1 MNNQLKKIY
10 IKNKKRLHGGFQF
23 FMQDFIDVCND
34 FDISSKPDIFPW
46 YKFHIRAVFKHVWWY
61 VYTFLHEK
69 CHIHFNRKKALIV
82 TANGVTLKD
91 ESFPYY
97 ASHEIIPM
105 LWDVWPSTW
114 ERMYAS
120 FKLLDVKMVFVTSSQ
135 VADMINKHCKQK
147 AIWIPEGINVNLYS
161 EGGALS
167 KRNVDV
173 FEMGRHMKEY
183 HDILVHLHSDGI
195 LISYLTSNLHDNG
208 TLDEKRVKYT
218 NEQLYQLMSDTK
230 VMVCFPQCDTNPE
243 RAGEIETL
251 TQRYWEAML
260 SRCVMVGRAPKEL
273 IELIGYN
280 PVIEVDWSNA
290 RNQLVN
296 ILQNIGDNQ
305 HLVDKNLVIAKKY
318 ASWNN
323 RMAIIIKALNKN
335 GYSLS

>member
-1 MNNQLKKIY
+1 MKKVY
-10 IKNKKRLHGGFQF
+10 IRDKRRLASQFQF
-23 FMQDFIDVCND
+23 FMQDFVDACKT
-34 FDISSKPDIFPW
+34 FGMPTQPDIFPW
-46 YKFHIRAVFKHVWWY
+46 YKFHVRAVLKHILLQIYTLLHSICHFHFK
-61 VYTFLHEK
+61 
-69 CHIHFNRKKALIV
+69 RKDALII
-82 TANGVTLKD
+82 TANGKTLFD
-91 ESFPYY
+91 ETFPYY

-135 VADMINKHCKQK
+135 VANMINKHGKQK
-147 AIWIPEGINVNLYS
+147 AVWIPEGINVNLYS

-173 FEMGRHMKEY
+173 FEMGRQLKEY
-183 HDILVHLHSDGI
+183 HNILEHLHYDGI

-230 VMVCFPQCDTNPE
+230 VMVCFPQCDTNPG

-290 RNQLVN
+290 RNQLLN
-296 ILQNIGDNQ
+296 ILQNIGDYQ
-305 HLVDKNLVIAKKY
+305 HLVDKNLVIAKKF
-318 ASWNN
+318 ASWNS
-323 RMAIIIKALNKN
+323 RMAIIIKALNEN